1 MAGCLAARRSASGKG
16 RGWQAAV
23 HLGRRLR
30 YHRIETGR
38 EAIRASAQQLEA
50 SLREKE
56 ILLREIHHRVK
67 NNLQVISSLLRL
79 QSAHIRDPSMLEMFN
94 ESRNRVLSM
103 ALVHEKL
110 HQSPIFAR

>member
-1 MAGCLAARRSASGKG
+1 MAGRCSSRASPTIVTESKLA
-16 RGWQAAV
+16 
-23 HLGRRLR
+23 
-30 YHRIETGR
+30 E